1 MKTKIA
7 FIIMILLSIILFANN
22 SNRSKPIDL
31 NRINSVD
38 LTGANVVYIEQSN
51 NPQLKID
58 GEGQE
63 DLDIYVKGNTLYIKN
78 KKNTFSLANI
88 IKIKPTKNVII
99 TLSLKEIN
107 KISANGAVVVEN
119 SNPIEGDQLIMELN
133 GVGSIELTK
142 LNYNFIAASVDG
154 TGAIEL
160 DGHSNSLELYLK
172 GIGSI
177 NTENLKTY
185 NCVARNYGIGA
196 ITLYAE
202 NELDA
207 SLKGLGLIEYYGK
220 PKLKKSISGLGS
232 IVAGD

>member
-107 KISANGAVVVEN
+107 KIKEMSCC
-119 SNPIEGDQLIMELN
+119 S
-133 GVGSIELTK
+133 
-142 LNYNFIAASVDG
+142 
-154 TGAIEL
+154 
-160 DGHSNSLELYLK
+160 
-172 GIGSI
+172 
-177 NTENLKTY
+177 
-185 NCVARNYGIGA
+185 
-196 ITLYAE
+196 
-202 NELDA
+202 
-207 SLKGLGLIEYYGK
+207 
-220 PKLKKSISGLGS
+220 
-232 IVAGD
+232 

>member
-63 DLDIYVKGNTLYIKN
+63 DLTFMLKGIFYIKN

-133 GVGSIELTK
+133 GVGSELTK
-142 LNYNFIAASVDG
+142 L
-154 TGAIEL
+154 EL
-160 DGHSNSLELYLK
+160 QFYSSFCGWNRC
-172 GIGSI
+172 
-177 NTENLKTY
+177 N
-185 NCVARNYGIGA
+185 
-196 ITLYAE
+196 
-202 NELDA
+202 
-207 SLKGLGLIEYYGK
+207 
-220 PKLKKSISGLGS
+220 
-232 IVAGD
+232 